1 MHQRRLSG
9 FCETDNSTPESH
21 IIQLPADVATAMKIL
36 IVEDEKIS
44 QKKME
49 IIMSKYG
56 CCSLVANGAIAVGM
70 FQQAWKEKAPFDI
83 ITLDITLH
91 EMSGTEVLMQIR
103 ELEDTMKIPAPQKAR
118 VIMVTSHTDRD
129 NINACITAGANDYL
143 VKPFSDVTIS
153 KCLRRLFIKH
163 IQETFPE

>member
-1 MHQRRLSG
+1 
-9 FCETDNSTPESH
+9 
-21 IIQLPADVATAMKIL
+21 MKVL

-56 CCSLVANGAIAVGM
+56 CCHAVANGAIAVAM
-70 FQQAWKEKAPFDI
+70 FQKAWEEKAPFDI

-103 ELEDTMKIPAPQKAR
+103 ELEDTMKIPPLLRAK

-143 VKPFSDVTIS
+143 VKPFSDVTIA
-153 KCLRRLFIKH
+153 KCLRKLFIKT
-163 IQETFPE
+163 IQEAFPE

>member
-1 MHQRRLSG
+1 
-9 FCETDNSTPESH
+9 
-21 IIQLPADVATAMKIL
+21 MKIL

-56 CCSLVANGAIAVGM
+56 CCHLVANGAIAVAM
-70 FQQAWKEKAPFDI
+70 FQQAWNEKAPFDI

-91 EMSGTEVLMQIR
+91 EMSGTEVLLQIR
-103 ELEDTMKIPAPQKAR
+103 ELENAIKIPYPLKAK

-143 VKPFSDVTIS
+143 VKPFSDITIA
-153 KCLRRLFIKH
+153 KCLRRLYLKH
-163 IQETFPE
+163 IQEAYPEN

>member
-1 MHQRRLSG
+1 MR
-9 FCETDNSTPESH
+9 
-21 IIQLPADVATAMKIL
+21 IL
-36 IVEDEKIS
+36 IVEDEKVS

-56 CCSLVANGAIAVGM
+56 CCHAVANGAIAVSM
-70 FQQAWKEKAPFDI
+70 FQKAWNDKAPFDI

-103 ELEDTMKIPAPQKAR
+103 ELENAIKVPFPLKAK

-143 VKPFSDVTIS
+143 VKPFSDVTIA
-153 KCLRRLFIKH
+153 KCLRKLYLKY

>member
-1 MHQRRLSG
+1 MR
-9 FCETDNSTPESH
+9 
-21 IIQLPADVATAMKIL
+21 IL
-36 IVEDEKIS
+36 IVEDEKVS

-56 CCSLVANGAIAVGM
+56 CCHAVANGAIAVAM
-70 FQQAWKEKAPFDI
+70 FQKAWNEKAPFDI

-103 ELEDTMKIPAPQKAR
+103 ELENAIKVPFPLKAK

-143 VKPFSDVTIS
+143 VKPFSDVTIA
-153 KCLRRLFIKH
+153 KCLRKLYLKY

>member
-1 MHQRRLSG
+1 
-9 FCETDNSTPESH
+9 
-21 IIQLPADVATAMKIL
+21 MKIL

-56 CCSLVANGAIAVGM
+56 CCHAVANGAIAVAM
-70 FQQAWKEKAPFDI
+70 FQKAWEEKAPFDI
-83 ITLDITLH
+83 VTLDITLH

-103 ELEDTMKIPAPQKAR
+103 ELEDSMKIPSLLRAK

-143 VKPFSDVTIS
+143 VKPFSDATIA
-153 KCLRRLFIKH
+153 KCLRKLYIKY
-163 IQETFPE
+163 IQEAFPE